1 MAQQHPPPDELGL
14 DDLHIE
20 TPVIDIQ
27 DLEHKP
33 GPDTR
38 VPNKG
43 VKIEPR
49 LDAADARDIARKDED
64 VLEALEELEKSIRQQ
79 LPG

>member
-1 MAQQHPPPDELGL
+1 
-14 DDLHIE
+14 
-20 TPVIDIQ
+20 
-27 DLEHKP
+27 
-33 GPDTR
+33 
-38 VPNKG
+38 

-49 LDAADARDIARKDED
+49 IDAADARDIAREDQD

>member
-1 MAQQHPPPDELGL
+1 MHQRGEAFMAQHPPPDELGL

-38 VPNKG
+38 VSNKG
-43 VKIEPR
+43 VKTTK
-49 LDAADARDIARKDED
+49 A
-64 VLEALEELEKSIRQQ
+64 
-79 LPG
+79 